1 MSFPLRIF
9 LITGFLLLCW
19 LGTVQW
25 AGWEADLAESNLQA
39 NLLRISRYLGEPK
52 PEVVLVGSSV
62 GGRLLPSYFAEHGA
76 KVLNLGLDGSRPLF
90 GFEVLDAGRKP
101 PATVLLDTS
110 ALFQPLGEN
119 DIALRDAMTSPTARM
134 DKVLPF
140 FRPESRPS
148 SVIYNQFKSI
158 RDSLG
163 SGKARNPRRPGPA
176 AASFEIPATYSE
188 VADRIRELQKR
199 GTRVVILDIPRGEG
213 WAEPAQGAVAA
224 LAAEIEL
231 PILEPGPAIYAR
243 EGDMLRFSDGL
254 HLDAPSARKVS
265 AWLSGNLPL
274 ARQHEK

>member
-1 MSFPLRIF
+1 MSFPFRIF
-9 LITGFLLLCW
+9 LITGLLLIAW

-39 NLLRISRYLGEPK
+39 NLLRISRYLREPA

-90 GFEVLDAGRKP
+90 GFEVLDAGSKP
-101 PATVLLDTS
+101 PTTMLLDTS

-119 DIALRDAMTSPTARM
+119 DVALRDAMSSPTARM
-134 DKVLPF
+134 DKALPF

-163 SGKARNPRRPGPA
+163 SGKARSPKRPGPA
-176 AASFEIPATYSE
+176 GSSFEMPATYPE
-188 VADRIRELQKR
+188 VAGRIREYQKR

-213 WAEPAQGAVAA
+213 WAESARGAVAA
-224 LAAEIEL
+224 LATELDL
-231 PILEPGPAIYAR
+231 PILEPGPAIYAG
-243 EGDMLRFSDGL
+243 EGDVLRFSDGL

-265 AWLSGNLPL
+265 AWLAGGLP
-274 ARQHEK
+274 AGPQQGK